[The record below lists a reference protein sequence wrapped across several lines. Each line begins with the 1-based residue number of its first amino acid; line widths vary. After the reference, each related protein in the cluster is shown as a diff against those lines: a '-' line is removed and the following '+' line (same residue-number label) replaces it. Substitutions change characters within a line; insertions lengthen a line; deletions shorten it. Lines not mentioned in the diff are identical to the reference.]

1 MKVKFYSLAY
11 SLLVATQWATTGNAQ
26 IPSENPAGSGAVYA
40 MTNDAVD
47 NRILV
52 YSRNSNGLLTFQ
64 RSVSTHGR
72 GSGGIID
79 PLELQGS
86 VVLSQGGSFLY
97 AANAGS
103 GTITTFRVVP
113 PGLAFIGEA
122 ASGGAE
128 PISIT
133 IRGDLLYVLNTASIT
148 GFQIERNGKLSAI
161 PSSTRFLEQ
170 VGGRDLGASDIAFS
184 PDGKFLALTER
195 LANQIVVF
203 PIEADGTVGTPIANN
218 SNGNTPFSCAFT
230 QTGFLVVSEAAGG
243 PGGSSAV
250 SSYSLGTS
258 GTLQVISGSVPTEGA
273 VACWN
278 IMTTDGKFGVVTS
291 TKASRKMT
299 PPS

>member
-1 MKVKFYSLAY
+1 VKRRSASEGVGSPKPNPELKVGNNRWTLRLGLTGLPIPKARPNIDHLPGKEITMKVKFYSLAY
-11 SLLVATQWATTGNAQ
+11 SLLVATQWVTTGNAQ
-26 IPSENPAGSGAVYA
+26 IPSDNLAGSEAVYA

-79 PLELQGS
+79 PLESQGS

-133 IRGDLLYVLNTASIT
+133 IHGDLLYVLNTVSIT
-148 GFQIERNGKLSAI
+148 GFQIERNGKLTAI

-203 PIEADGTVGTPIANN
+203 PIEADGAAGTPIANN
-218 SNGNTPFSCAFT
+218 SNGKHTV
-230 QTGFLVVSEAAGG
+230 FLRVYAKWFPRRV
-243 PGGSSAV
+243 
-250 SSYSLGTS
+250 
-258 GTLQVISGSVPTEGA
+258 
-273 VACWN
+273 
-278 IMTTDGKFGVVTS
+278 
-291 TKASRKMT
+291 
-299 PPS
+299 